1 MDTDK
6 KISSW
11 HLIKRLFDGYI
22 LDHKWKLII
31 AILSMIVI
39 AFTTAAYARIMEPLI
54 DQVLVKRDSSSIIFI
69 PLMFLFISIVKATAT
84 YVQSFILGIFGQRII
99 AEIQNNLFFKLV
111 NSDLNFFEKNATGAL
126 ISKFLNDAN
135 LLRDALT
142 KSLTGIS
149 KDSLTLIFLII
160 LLFLTDW
167 QLALIAT
174 IGFPLSFFPVS
185 KIGKRMRKASIQNQ
199 EKTSDFSALLNEA
212 FMNSAQIKSYTN
224 ETKEVKKV
232 KESNELRLKAMF
244 KVIKTRAISTPLIE
258 ILAGIFTA
266 LVILYAAGFEETSN
280 RLSAGEFVTFITA
293 LGLSYQPLRS
303 IANLNA
309 SLQEGLAAADR
320 IFSIL
325 DLKNKILDTSNAK
338 ELTISKGNISFQ
350 NVSFSYEKH
359 QTLHNINFE
368 AKLGKKLAIVG
379 RSGAGKSTLLNLI
392 PRFSDPLNG
401 KILIDKQDIK
411 LVTQDSLR
419 KNISFVSQN
428 ANLFNISIF
437 ENILYG
443 KNNASKQE
451 VLEAAEKAFCTNFIN
466 QLPNKFNTVVGESG
480 TKLSGGQ
487 KQRISIARAFLK
499 NAPIILLD
507 EATSSLDTESEK
519 KIQLALDNL
528 IKGKTTIIV
537 AHRLSTIVDA
547 DEIIALHNGQIVEKG
562 KHEDLINKGGIYSK
576 LYNENLNNY
585 DNQTK

>member
-224 ETKEVKKV
+224 ETKEVNKV